1 MPLKVCMLNPRMKRN
16 KDKNSS
22 IKTYLEKTRS
32 HILDLIDDHKKSNER
47 KMDVTMIIC
56 CNYDC

>member
-1 MPLKVCMLNPRMKRN
+1 MLNPRMKRN